1 MVCITYCV
9 YVGPLIPMICWIVEN
24 LNFSV
29 QIGVAMTRCTNQLHP
44 FFVVDY
50 DAPVLAETDIGWY
63 LLGSHSMKLGP
74 TWSNYLFSSP
84 TSPMWVSPRC
94 HDPVSFGCG
103 IGSSKPTNCLWLE
116 ARLLDRGRM
125 ILHQPQWLSFAW
137 LMTKQNGDRPHMF
150 NL

>member
-50 DAPVLAETDIGWY
+50 DAPEGPVNGLAGRLFNERACFSIHKRDMSQDLSGFLAIATDSVNI
-63 LLGSHSMKLGP
+63 
-74 TWSNYLFSSP
+74 
-84 TSPMWVSPRC
+84 
-94 HDPVSFGCG
+94 
-103 IGSSKPTNCLWLE
+103 NC
-116 ARLLDRGRM
+116 D
-125 ILHQPQWLSFAW
+125 S
-137 LMTKQNGDRPHMF
+137 
-150 NL
+150 